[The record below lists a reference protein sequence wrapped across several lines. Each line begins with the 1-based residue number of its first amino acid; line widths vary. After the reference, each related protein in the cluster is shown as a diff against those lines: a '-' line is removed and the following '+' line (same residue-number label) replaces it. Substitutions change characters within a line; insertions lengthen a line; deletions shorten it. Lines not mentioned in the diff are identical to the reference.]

1 MAAALAAP
9 SASVTAAG
17 TERPGG
23 LRDRFWRWW
32 LASVFQQTWM
42 RLAVQTGVCT
52 LLIMVIF
59 SPPPVWELHTF
70 DPILANPVLV
80 LVLANL
86 QLLFTVRRTPAHKS
100 IEPAGTCSIL
110 GGRSSTLAPLPRG
123 PPLDARHCWLD
134 FAGQHWPPSF

>member
-1 MAAALAAP
+1 
-9 SASVTAAG
+9 
-17 TERPGG
+17 
-23 LRDRFWRWW
+23 
-32 LASVFQQTWM
+32 M

-86 QLLFTVRRTPAHKS
+86 QLLFTVRRTPAH
-100 IEPAGTCSIL
+100 
-110 GGRSSTLAPLPRG
+110 
-123 PPLDARHCWLD
+123 
-134 FAGQHWPPSF
+134 